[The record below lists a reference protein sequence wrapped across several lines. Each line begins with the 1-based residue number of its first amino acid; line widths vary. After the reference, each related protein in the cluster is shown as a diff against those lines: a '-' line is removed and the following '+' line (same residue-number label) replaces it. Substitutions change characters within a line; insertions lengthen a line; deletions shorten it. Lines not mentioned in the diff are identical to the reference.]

1 MYGVLGVQGV
11 SVHAAARKVFIRGF
25 RVQAVYVL
33 AAARKGVCSGVW
45 SCPAKG
51 GLVGFGESRDCC
63 LAQRQISGPIPEA
76 SKAVSGQS

>member
-1 MYGVLGVQGV
+1 M

-51 GLVGFGESRDCC
+51 GLVGFGTRWLSGFGESIDCC
-63 LAQRQISGPIPEA
+63 MAQRQISGPIPEA